1 MTCRRSCQLGGA
13 LLWLCAAVGATN
25 NLGYLEQT
33 FYFDYNI
40 PSQAVP
46 VPTTSELQEPCFNSS
61 SRRITLVLQLNVIL
75 YISLGA
81 EARVQASRTT
91 LSPDP
96 VAPYYLQI
104 YTSAFVFPF
113 IVSAGS
119 GLSFDWEVPFGPGT
133 LYQICMFDKSG
144 NTGMSLTAYPSYWH
158 DVNVYTGGCEAI
170 YTVIANTTATPSCS
184 NATFPLGPLDVDA
197 VTDDGALSQYGWV
210 DQCTDIQVTPKNG
223 TPPYIFTVA
232 PTLHPPHN
240 QTGTDQSPMN
250 WTVNL
255 SWGSPF
261 FISVVD
267 TDMNFWS
274 YGPLHSGQGTS
285 TACLSG
291 SKESNTI
298 SRGTAVASGIG
309 GLAIGLIVGAA
320 GVVAFYRQRRKQKR
334 NTPLL
339 HPTAFEGYSDPYNM
353 LSPASAQYKPVPT
366 QIPQDASF
374 SPLPSSPSYVAM
386 QRMQRESSN
395 YQIEPF
401 TPPGERRNSSYGG
414 ESGELH
420 HSADPATGSGG
431 SIYVVHH
438 DAGRAPVTIYH
449 QEGTEVVELP
459 PRYIRDTSGS
469 SSRTNDLV
477 EAPRLATE
485 GETGSDFPSDIV
497 SPLRIPNRPRKP

>member
-1 MTCRRSCQLGGA
+1 MPCRRSCQLGAG
-13 LLWLCAAVGATN
+13 LLWLFVAVKATN
-25 NLGYLEQT
+25 DLGFLEQT

-46 VPTTSELQEPCFNSS
+46 VPTTTQCDTIHLTWGRGEG
-61 SRRITLVLQLNVIL
+61 T
-75 YISLGA
+75 G
-81 EARVQASRTT
+81 
-91 LSPDP
+91 PDP
-96 VAPYYLQI
+96 VAPYSLQI

-133 LYQICMFDKSG
+133 LYQICMFDKNG
-144 NTGMSLTAYPSYWH
+144 N
-158 DVNVYTGGCEAI
+158 TGGCEAI

-197 VTDDGALSQYGWV
+197 VTDDGALSQYGWI

-267 TDMNFWS
+267 ADMNFWS

-291 SKESNTI
+291 FNESNTVT
-298 SRGTAVASGIG
+298 RGTAVASGIG
-309 GLAIGLIVGAA
+309 GLLIGLIAGAA
-320 GVVAFYRQRRKQKR
+320 GVFAFHRQRRKRAKDA
-334 NTPLL
+334 PLL
-339 HPTAFEGYSDPYNM
+339 HPTAFEGYSDPYN
-353 LSPASAQYKPVPT
+353 LRSPTSANPYKPVPT
-366 QIPQDASF
+366 QIPQDVSALT
-374 SPLPSSPSYVAM
+374 LPSSPSYVAM
-386 QRMQRESSN
+386 QRMQSEGSQ

-401 TPPGERRNSSYGG
+401 TPPEERRNSSYGG
-414 ESGELH
+414 EFGELH
-420 HSADPATGSGG
+420 HSVSPTTGSGG
-431 SIYVVHH
+431 NIYVVHH
-438 DAGRAPVTIYH
+438 DAGTAPVTIYH

-459 PRYIRDTSGS
+459 PRYIRETSDS
-469 SSRTNDLV
+469 TRSTNDLL
-477 EAPRLATE
+477 EPRRLPTE
-485 GETGSDFPSDIV
+485 GGTGSYSGNGIL
-497 SPLRIPNRPRKP
+497 SPLRRPDRPQKP